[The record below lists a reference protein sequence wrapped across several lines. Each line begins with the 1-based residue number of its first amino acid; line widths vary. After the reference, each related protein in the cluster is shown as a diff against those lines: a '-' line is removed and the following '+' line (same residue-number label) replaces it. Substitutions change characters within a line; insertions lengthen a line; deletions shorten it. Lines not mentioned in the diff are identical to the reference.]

1 MRSLEVL
8 ELKRR
13 DKVRAKTKHLINS
26 GKIIKTV
33 CRGCGST
40 KVEAHH
46 YNYDSPYSV
55 VFLCVKHHKQEHAR
69 LNTIKPRKEKPVY
82 PTIDID
88 LIIKMGS
95 LAH

>member
-1 MRSLEVL
+1 MRSIEIL

-13 DKVRAKTKHLINS
+13 DKVRGETKKLIQQ

-55 VFLCVKHHKQEHAR
+55 VFLCVKHHKAEHAR
-69 LNTIKPRKEKPVY
+69 LNTHKVKKEKKQLPF
-82 PTIDID
+82 IDID
-88 LIIKMGS
+88 IIINNGS
-95 LAH
+95 L

>member
-26 GKIIKTV
+26 GKIINTV

-46 YNYDSPYSV
+46 YNYDSAYSV
-55 VFLCVKHHKQEHAR
+55 VFLCVKHHKAEHTR
-69 LNTIKPRKEKPVY
+69 LNKLKTKEK
-82 PTIDID
+82 IDMPLINIE
-88 LIIKMGS
+88 LIISNGT
-95 LAH
+95 L

>member
-1 MRSLEVL
+1 MRSIELY
-8 ELKRR
+8 ELKQKE
-13 DKVRAKTKHLINS
+13 KVRTETTKLIKQ

-69 LNTIKPRKEKPVY
+69 LNKLKPKQEKNQLPY
-82 PTIDID
+82 IDID
-88 LIIKMGS
+88 IIINNGS
-95 LAH
+95 L